1 MSDRLLWA
9 DFETNGL
16 LYKHRH
22 TALEVAWT
30 ITDMTLEQLCP
41 LRTLMIDWRPPTS
54 PEMHAPVP
62 GDEDWETSAFV
73 AQVVRDMHDLSGLT
87 AEWPD
92 RVHVEAGSVEDLINN
107 DLGVTNTGAGAV
119 YLAGAGV
126 SHFDQGLVALH
137 MPSLAPKDAGG
148 RLHYR
153 CFDVSVAS
161 LVLGI
166 DLSVVLGAPE
176 HLWKISGAV
185 PTIEGLLDVGQAR
198 PHRAAA
204 DVATSLVQARALRW
218 KTGLDSPIQLG

>member
-1 MSDRLLWA
+1 MADRLLWLDA
-9 DFETNGL
+9 ETNGL
-16 LYKHRH
+16 LYRHRH

-30 ITDMTLEQLCP
+30 ITDMKLEQLSP

-54 PEMHAPVP
+54 AECHAPVP
-62 GDEDWETSAFV
+62 GDEDWETSAFLE
-73 AQVVRDMHDLSGLT
+73 QVVRDMHEQSGLT
-87 AEWPD
+87 AEWPT

-107 DLGVTNTGAGAV
+107 DLGVTNTGPGEI

-126 SHFDQGLVALH
+126 SHFDQGLTALH

-161 LVLGI
+161 LVMGTSLAAI
-166 DLSVVLGAPE
+166 MTEVPKVCWA
-176 HLWKISGAV
+176 ITGAV
-185 PTIEGLLDVGQAR
+185 PTREGLLDLERVR

-204 DVATSLVQARALRW
+204 DAATAIVQARALRY
-218 KTGLDSPIQLG
+218 LSPASPWS